1 MEQVQFDETGD
12 LGSMIKTRE
21 KKAGSLIPLL
31 IKSGL
36 AGLAKDEK
44 QANIIMLMFSIIC
57 LLFMTFFIISTF
69 WPNMLDFS
77 KPTATG
83 NTTSIPQKF
92 SPNQNQEGTD
102 ATQNQ

>member
-36 AGLAKDEK
+36 AKDEK
-44 QANIIMLMFSIIC
+44 QANIIMVMFSIIC

-69 WPNMLDFS
+69 WPDMLNFS
-77 KPTATG
+77 GPTTTG
-83 NTTSIPQKF
+83 NQTSIPQKF
-92 SPNQNQEGTD
+92 NPNQNQEGAD